1 MEFAIATAIGVLAAS
16 GLYLMLR
23 ARTFDVILGLTLL
36 SYATNLMIFAA
47 GRPVVGKPP
56 VLRDGVAHTLAKR
69 FYAPSEYQW
78 LNALPREEQHS
89 AFYRLWSRKE
99 AVLKAHGDGI
109 SAGLDKICFL
119 PEQAWQLKNHLDN
132 RHYEIRDWPAGSGWL
147 SLAAPTRRV
156 DAHLLDARL
165 NSIPLDPMLIHTIFR
180 ESAS

>member
-1 MEFAIATAIGVLAAS
+1 MVE
-16 GLYLMLR
+16 
-23 ARTFDVILGLTLL
+23 
-36 SYATNLMIFAA
+36 
-47 GRPVVGKPP
+47 RP
-56 VLRDGVAHTLAKR
+56 
-69 FYAPSEYQW
+69 AP
-78 LNALPREEQHS
+78 REQHS

-119 PEQAWQLKNHLDN
+119 PEQAWQLNNHLDN